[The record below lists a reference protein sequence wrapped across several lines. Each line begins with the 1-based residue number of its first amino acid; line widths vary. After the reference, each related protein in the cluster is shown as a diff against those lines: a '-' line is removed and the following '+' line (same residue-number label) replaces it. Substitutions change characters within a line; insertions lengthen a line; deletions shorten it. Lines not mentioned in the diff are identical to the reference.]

1 MAANATESASP
12 AAHAPPR
19 VSRAR
24 LLLRGGAS
32 GSLVLGRLALAL
44 FSFGT
49 PSSSDPLSLACGNAT
64 NASTNATPPQLVQFD
79 DAPAAFG
86 SAFPLVWA
94 LHGPPEESSSD
105 ASYVARLSADA
116 PCDPPLRPLASPPPR
131 RQAAT
136 LPPLQNLRR
145 LAAATRLLPRS
156 PRASATMTAWTLRDG
171 ATTAADA
178 AAAPVLLELTAT
190 AGASHE
196 LSEHECLR
204 LGASSSIAL
213 GVHETMK
220 TGFIIG
226 IITAIAIP
234 LIAAVI
240 LPLVM
245 IACLPILKPIIKLMS
260 DLFEAILNPL
270 MKAAM
275 GDDTKSGILAPGY
288 FGPYAGGFW
297 PYQYGLMES
306 RADALGIGAIKA
318 SMKGPNSGGNQQ
330 LNGLFYGLYVQQIV
344 DLMSKGISNGMM
356 KFCVK
361 PLAVRRAIRAHFCAI
376 LRANRRNSLTARL
389 ALDRC

>member
-1 MAANATESASP
+1 MPANATESAPP

-44 FSFGT
+44 FSLGA
-49 PSSSDPLSLACGNAT
+49 PPSSDPLSLACGNAT
-64 NASTNATPPQLVQFD
+64 NATNATLQLVPID

-94 LHGPPEESSSD
+94 LHGPEEPSSAS
-105 ASYVARLSADA
+105 SYVARLSADA
-116 PCDPPLRPLASPPPR
+116 PCDPPLRPLASPPR

-171 ATTAADA
+171 ATTAAD

-361 PLAVRRAIRAHFCAI
+361 PLAVRRAIRAQFWRNSGAI
-376 LRANRRNSLTARL
+376 L
-389 ALDRC
+389 

>member
-1 MAANATESASP
+1 MLANATERASP

-49 PSSSDPLSLACGNAT
+49 QSSSDPLSLACGNTT
-64 NASTNATPPQLVQFD
+64 NATNATPPQFVSLD

-94 LHGPPEESSSD
+94 LHGPEEPSSAS
-105 ASYVARLSADA
+105 SYVARLSADA
-116 PCDPPLRPLASPPPR
+116 PCDPPLRPLAS

-156 PRASATMTAWTLRDG
+156 PRASATMTAWTLRDA

-361 PLAVRRAIRAHFCAI
+361 PLAVRRAIRAQFGAI
-376 LRANRRNSLTARL
+376 LRAILRAIL
-389 ALDRC
+389 

>member
-1 MAANATESASP
+1 MPANATESASP

-44 FSFGT
+44 FSLGA

-64 NASTNATPPQLVQFD
+64 NATNATPPQFVRLD

-94 LHGPPEESSSD
+94 LHGPEEPSSASSD

-116 PCDPPLRPLASPPPR
+116 PCDPPLRPLAS

-171 ATTAADA
+171 ATTAAD

-361 PLAVRRAIRAHFCAI
+361 PLAVRRAIRAHFP
-376 LRANRRNSLTARL
+376 RNSAQFGAQFSDGAA
-389 ALDRC
+389 ALYRC

>member
-1 MAANATESASP
+1 
-12 AAHAPPR
+12 
-19 VSRAR
+19 
-24 LLLRGGAS
+24 
-32 GSLVLGRLALAL
+32 
-44 FSFGT
+44 
-49 PSSSDPLSLACGNAT
+49 
-64 NASTNATPPQLVQFD
+64 
-79 DAPAAFG
+79 
-86 SAFPLVWA
+86 
-94 LHGPPEESSSD
+94 
-105 ASYVARLSADA
+105 
-116 PCDPPLRPLASPPPR
+116 
-131 RQAAT
+131 
-136 LPPLQNLRR
+136 
-145 LAAATRLLPRS
+145 
-156 PRASATMTAWTLRDG
+156 MTAWTLRDA

-178 AAAPVLLELTAT
+178 AAAPVLLLLTAT

-226 IITAIAIP
+226 IITAIAIL
-234 LIAAVI
+234 LIAAAI

-275 GDDTKSGILAPGY
+275 GDDTKSGILAPATSGRTPEAS
-288 FGPYAGGFW
+288 GRAN
-297 PYQYGLMES
+297 GLMES

-344 DLMSKGISNGMM
+344 DLMSKGISNGSDE
-356 KFCVK
+356 V
-361 PLAVRRAIRAHFCAI
+361 LRQAVGGGAQFWRVFARILRAPDACAI
-376 LRANRRNSLTARL
+376 L
-389 ALDRC
+389 

>member
-1 MAANATESASP
+1 MPANATESASP
-12 AAHAPPR
+12 AAHTPPR

-32 GSLVLGRLALAL
+32 GSLVLGRLALGL
-44 FSFGT
+44 
-49 PSSSDPLSLACGNAT
+49 LSPRA
-64 NASTNATPPQLVQFD
+64 
-79 DAPAAFG
+79 
-86 SAFPLVWA
+86 
-94 LHGPPEESSSD
+94 
-105 ASYVARLSADA
+105 ARLPTRCLSPLRQRDERVDERDA
-116 PCDPPLRPLASPPPR
+116 AAIREQLRRRASGLRQRLPARVGAARAARGRTSVSSPSHASPPTHRATTPLRPLAS

-145 LAAATRLLPRS
+145 LADATRLLPRS
-156 PRASATMTAWTLRDG
+156 PRASATMTAWTLRDA
-171 ATTAADA
+171 ATTADA

-361 PLAVRRAIRAHFCAI
+361 PLAVRRSIRAQFTQFGAI
-376 LRANRRNSLTARL
+376 LRAIL
-389 ALDRC
+389 

>member
-44 FSFGT
+44 FSLGT

-64 NASTNATPPQLVQFD
+64 NATNATPPQLVSLD

-94 LHGPPEESSSD
+94 LHGPEELSSAS
-105 ASYVARLSADA
+105 SYVARLSADA

-145 LAAATRLLPRS
+145 LADATRLLPRS
-156 PRASATMTAWTLRDG
+156 PRASATMTAWTLRDA

-226 IITAIAIP
+226 IITSIAIP

-361 PLAVRRAIRAHFCAI
+361 PLAVRRAIRRNSAQFGAI
-376 LRANRRNSLTARL
+376 LRAIL
-389 ALDRC
+389 

>member
-1 MAANATESASP
+1 MPANATESASP
-12 AAHAPPR
+12 TAHTPPR

-44 FSFGT
+44 FSLGA

-64 NASTNATPPQLVQFD
+64 NATNATPPQFVSLD

-94 LHGPPEESSSD
+94 LHGPEEPSSAS
-105 ASYVARLSADA
+105 SYVARLSADA
-116 PCDPPLRPLASPPPR
+116 PCDPPLQPLAS
-131 RQAAT
+131 RQDAT

-361 PLAVRRAIRAHFCAI
+361 PLAVRRAIR
-376 LRANRRNSLTARL
+376 RNSGATLFSAQFSDGVA
-389 ALDRC
+389 ALCRC

>member
-1 MAANATESASP
+1 MRGWADRLPDARNAY
-12 AAHAPPR
+12 R
-19 VSRAR
+19 
-24 LLLRGGAS
+24 
-32 GSLVLGRLALAL
+32 
-44 FSFGT
+44 
-49 PSSSDPLSLACGNAT
+49 
-64 NASTNATPPQLVQFD
+64 
-79 DAPAAFG
+79 
-86 SAFPLVWA
+86 
-94 LHGPPEESSSD
+94 
-105 ASYVARLSADA
+105 
-116 PCDPPLRPLASPPPR
+116 
-131 RQAAT
+131 
-136 LPPLQNLRR
+136 LRR
-145 LAAATRLLPRS
+145 LADATRLLPRS

-361 PLAVRRAIRAHFCAI
+361 PLAVRRAIRRNSAQFGAI
-376 LRANRRNSLTARL
+376 LRAIL
-389 ALDRC
+389 

>member
-1 MAANATESASP
+1 MLANATERASP

-44 FSFGT
+44 FSLGA

-64 NASTNATPPQLVQFD
+64 NATNASTQLVQFD

-94 LHGPPEESSSD
+94 LHGPPEDAAPSS
-105 ASYVARLSADA
+105 SYVARLSADA
-116 PCDPPLRPLASPPPR
+116 PCDPPLRPLAS

-145 LAAATRLLPRS
+145 LADATRLLPRS

-361 PLAVRRAIRAHFCAI
+361 PLAVRRAIRAQFG
-376 LRANRRNSLTARL
+376 RNSAQFSDGAA
-389 ALDRC
+389 ALYRC